1 LIVAIDQRLTALA
14 RQAGTPG
21 HMVDL
26 ISNGYSPPQS
36 ALAQEICGMPT
47 RGKY

>member
-1 LIVAIDQRLTALA
+1 MADPIF
-14 RQAGTPG
+14 
-21 HMVDL
+21 
-26 ISNGYSPPQS
+26 NGYSPPQS